1 MAMHGALH
9 PKSDGDRLYIKT
21 KEGGKGLMSVERYV
35 REEKS
40 SEEKL
45 IRGYAVAETINIE
58 DTVTSAEFKKQKTQ
72 ELKQNWREKKMHVE

>member
-1 MAMHGALH
+1 MHGALH
-9 PKSDGDRLYIKT
+9 PKSDGDRLYIKK
-21 KEGGKGLMSVERYV
+21 KEGGKGLTSVECYV

-45 IRGYAVAETINIE
+45 IRGYAVAETINTE